1 MHLDAIRME
10 AHYSAL
16 LAERSNM
23 IVGMYNQIQELQQR
37 VADLEQQLAKAKDD
51 TPETVA
57 QLDSDTTRKRQGRPK
72 PTAQEAS

>member
-23 IVGMYNQIQELQQR
+23 IVAMYNQIQELQQR
-37 VADLEQQLAKAKDD
+37 VADLEQQLAEPSGD
-51 TPETVA
+51 TP
-57 QLDSDTTRKRQGRPK
+57 RKHSGRPTK
-72 PTAQEAS
+72 PAQPEA